1 MKELTLEQ
9 RLSESQNEYFRLLFD
24 MVNNSDGLITKDKGY
39 TYWWEQLKERQL
51 TVIHLADL
59 KRFEALQKAK
69 EALEQA
75 FTPHIMELLEK
86 SDVNI

>member
-9 RLSESQNEYFRLLFD
+9 RLSESQNEYFQLLFE
-24 MVNNSDGLITKDKGY
+24 MVSNSDGLITEDKGY

-59 KRFEALQKAK
+59 RRFESLQKAK
-69 EALEQA
+69 EALEEA
-75 FTPHIMELLEK
+75 FTPHIMELLENSNVDK
-86 SDVNI
+86 